1 MNCDVL
7 TLAGL
12 WNSGP
17 QHGQTHWEHK
27 YPAWKRVAHRDWNNP
42 ECHEWVVELETR

>member
-1 MNCDVL
+1 MDCDAL

-17 QHGQTHWEHK
+17 QHWQTLWKK
-27 YPAWKRVAHRDWNNP
+27 YPSWQRARHRDRNNP
-42 ECHEWVVELETR
+42 EREEWVEET